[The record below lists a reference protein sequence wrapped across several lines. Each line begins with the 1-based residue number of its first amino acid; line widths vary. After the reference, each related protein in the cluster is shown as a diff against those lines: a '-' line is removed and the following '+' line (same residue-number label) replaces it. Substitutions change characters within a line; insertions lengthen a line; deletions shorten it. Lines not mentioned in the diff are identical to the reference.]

1 MGEFESALEY
11 HQMDYDISES
21 HESMEGKVNYYKF
34 CYSVENVKKS
44 QIEHFRK
51 LRLL

>member
-21 HESMEGKVNYYKF
+21 HESMEGKVNYF
-34 CYSVENVKKS
+34 CYYCGKREKS

-51 LRLL
+51 LRPL